1 MHPRLYRLSETLQ
14 RVDAALRDEQ
24 QQHRP
29 SAFRLLRLKALRL
42 RAKRLIDRL
51 DRRAAHA

>member
-1 MHPRLYRLSETLQ
+1 MNPRLYRLIETLQ

-24 QQHRP
+24 QRRRP

-42 RAKRLIDRL
+42 RAKRLIHRF